1 MPDQALSRYTSQS
14 FIQKPH
20 PPPAQHTTMKP
31 TYQPRY
37 LFAVMGAA
45 CALHAPQALAA
56 DVTITVPSG
65 GGFLIKSPAGQERFR
80 VQDSGEVRAPGLS
93 GATANTN
100 LPCFDAPSGR
110 LGPCAAG
117 IGSGATGAT
126 GPTGPTGVTGAAGTG
141 ATGTTGATGPTGAT
155 GATGATG
162 PTGATGADSVVPGPQ
177 GLQGI
182 QGPTGPT
189 GADSV
194 VPGPQGAQG
203 IQGIAGPTGPT
214 GATGATGAA
223 GSSGGGVF
231 VQDNNGANLGTVIDV
246 SVSSQSFVA
255 FLTSTKHYVKLRFN
269 GTIQNESSI
278 YFASADCTGTP
289 YGGSGGT
296 SGNQRFAKTV
306 VYRTT
311 GQLYTLANP
320 DANGLATPLPQAT
333 IGITVASVEDS
344 ISGVCNASASTQYM
358 FPLTLVTPAAVGL
371 PASVAAPLSFG
382 P

>member
-1 MPDQALSRYTSQS
+1 
-14 FIQKPH
+14 
-20 PPPAQHTTMKP
+20 MKP
-31 TYQPRY
+31 KYQPRY
-37 LFAVMGAA
+37 LFAVLGAA
-45 CALHAPQALAA
+45 YALHPPLVLAA
-56 DVTITVPSG
+56 DLSFTPPSG
-65 GGFLIKSPAGQERFR
+65 GGFVIKSPGGAQERFR
-80 VQDSGEVRAPGLS
+80 VQGTGEVTVPGLN
-93 GATANTN
+93 GAPTANN
-100 LPCFDAPSGR
+100 LTCFDSAGR

-126 GPTGPTGVTGAAGTG
+126 GPTGPTGATGATGTG
-141 ATGTTGATGPTGAT
+141 ATGTTGATGPTGSM

-194 VPGPQGAQG
+194 VPGPQGVQG
-203 IQGIAGPTGPT
+203 IQGSAGPTGPT

-231 VQDNNGANLGTVIDV
+231 VQDNNGVNLGTVIDV
-246 SVSSQSFVA
+246 SVSSQSYVA

-278 YFASADCTGTP
+278 YFTSADCTGTP

-333 IGITVASVEDS
+333 LGITVASIEDS
-344 ISGVCNASASTQYM
+344 ISGVCNSSASTQYM